1 MSRLT
6 ATIQRRDGRVIPLGP
21 AEKAGSIGMD
31 INLRGTM
38 PGGQT
43 SASLTVARDPDLR
56 DLDPY
61 DELVIRDAGGVEVW
75 SGYGVEYPARDD
87 SGPSIEINASGWSA
101 YLKDNPPPA
110 LLGVDRRFDAWHEP
124 PASRKSVSLSFVANF
139 NDRILADSSG
149 GGLSFLGPSG
159 ETLIQWSW
167 SELDYEAPA
176 GALVSR
182 VDYKGTQVN
191 ATAIAAPAIAY
202 GSDEA
207 FFSGTGTVAATLND
221 TVQSAVIPSRRFL
234 HVSAQATAASTP
246 AVGSQFLRRWSQIA
260 VYGDHGIPLLDNA
273 DDGMKGLLAS
283 DVIAWGLRRACPML
297 IPEISPSTFVIPQL
311 VETSLEDMEALIL
324 KVNATEMFDWGCFG
338 RRFVYRP
345 PDSGRI
351 WIVRAAD
358 PGVTLNDA
366 GTQGE
371 DLYTRAIVSYSD
383 FGGRSLKA
391 GYPGS
396 GVDTESSLL
405 VDTTNNLLTQKDR
418 PRTLQLSLTAPSTAN
433 RAIQVGQVALQ
444 EKARMNLRGEATLTG
459 EAQDSNGVWRSVA
472 QIQAGDRI
480 IFADRD
486 WITRRIV
493 DLNYSDATDTC
504 SISLDS
510 TPARLDAILE
520 RMGVINESQN
530 L

>member
-6 ATIQRRDGRVIPLGP
+6 ATIQRRDGRVIPIGP
-21 AEKAGSIGMD
+21 AEPARSIGMD
-31 INLRGTM
+31 ISLKGTM

-61 DELVIRDAGGVEVW
+61 DELVVRDAGGVEVW
-75 SGYGVEYPARDD
+75 SGYGVEYPARDGE
-87 SGPSIEINASGWSA
+87 GPAVEISASGWSA
-101 YLKDNPPPA
+101 YLKDNPPPP
-110 LLGVDRRFDAWHEP
+110 LLAVDRSFDHWVPPEP
-124 PASRKSVSLSFVANF
+124 SVMASSIALGWIPDQAITASADQSGLKFVGQEGAQITINNYAELWYRSDLAPIASVGYVGTARNRTNITNDVPLYDNSPGFVSATYDGTVRHATLAAPSKYLFISPRATATFTPA
-139 NDRILADSSG
+139 
-149 GGLSFLGPSG
+149 
-159 ETLIQWSW
+159 
-167 SELDYEAPA
+167 A
-176 GALVSR
+176 GAGYALHL
-182 VDYKGTQVN
+182 
-191 ATAIAAPAIAY
+191 
-202 GSDEA
+202 
-207 FFSGTGTVAATLND
+207 TG
-221 TVQSAVIPSRRFL
+221 
-234 HVSAQATAASTP
+234 
-246 AVGSQFLRRWSQIA
+246 IA
-260 VYGDHGIPLLDNA
+260 VYGNHGIPLITNS
-273 DDGMKGLLAS
+273 DGFKGVLAS
-283 DVIAWGLRRACPML
+283 DVIAWGLQRTCPIL
-297 IPEISPSTFVIPQL
+297 TPEITPSKFVIPHL
-311 VETSLEDMEALIL
+311 VESNLEDMEALIL
-324 KVNATEMFDWGCFG
+324 KVNATEMYDWGCYG
-338 RRFVYRP
+338 KRFVYRP
-345 PDSGRI
+345 PDAGRV

-358 PGVTLNDA
+358 PGVTLDDA

-396 GVDTESSLL
+396 GMDTESA
-405 VDTTNNLLTQKDR
+405 LLTDTSNNVLAQKGR

-459 EAQDSNGVWRSVA
+459 QAQDSNGVWRSVA

-480 IFADRD
+480 IFADRS
-486 WITRRIV
+486 WTARRIV
-493 DLNYSDATDTC
+493 DLSYSEATDSC